1 MKINQ
6 KAINDIIFDNVH
18 VHLILY
24 GMFDTEFEA
33 VECNKGKSL
42 SNQLGKNKRLNS

>member
-6 KAINDIIFDNVH
+6 KAINDIFFDNLH

-24 GMFDTEFEA
+24 GKFEA

>member
-18 VHLILY
+18 LHLILY
-24 GMFDTEFEA
+24 GT

>member
-6 KAINDIIFDNVH
+6 KAINDIIFDNV
-18 VHLILY
+18 LY
-24 GMFDTEFEA
+24 LFDTEFEA
-33 VECNKGKSL
+33 IECNKGKSL